1 MDTRC
6 AVLRP
11 PDVDGR
17 GLEVDLVYPQVHQLA
32 DAQRMAIGHE
42 HQQPVTIRIA
52 ALARLCWII
61 AKATLS
67 L

>member
-1 MDTRC
+1 
-6 AVLRP
+6 L
-11 PDVDGR
+11 DGAC
-17 GLEVDLVYPQVHQLA
+17 LEVDLVYPQVHQLA